1 MKERRNLRWGE
12 MDKGEMELNQLIQH
26 FEIFNRSEGKSPK
39 TIKWYSDVLNLF
51 LRWLESEGIS
61 TQLGEVGEAEIRS
74 FILHLQE
81 RKINGKPISKHTV
94 ANRVRGLRG
103 FYSWLAERRYTK
115 ENVFNNIRLPKT
127 TQIVIEPLTPEEVKL
142 VFSNINEDTA
152 LGARNTAIMALFLD
166 TGLRLSEVVNLK
178 QEDVHLD
185 QRYVKVMGK
194 GSKERIVPVGSSC
207 QKALLHYYYHFRM
220 ETAHARVNSFFLTID
235 GYSMATAAITSVMDR
250 LAKKTGLKRLHPH
263 LLRHTY
269 ATHFLLNGGDV
280 FLLKQNLGHSTL
292 AMVEHYRHIASR
304 QAAVMSET
312 FSPLDRID
320 LKKFRR
326 RRKTNNGDYGA
337 IYPNAGQKRLAGS
350 RS

>member
-81 RKINGKPISKHTV
+81 RKINGKPISTHTV

-103 FYSWLAERRYTK
+103 FYSWLAKRRYTK

-166 TGLRLSEVVNLK
+166 TGLRIEQARKLKNL
-178 QEDVHLD
+178 E
-185 QRYVKVMGK
+185 
-194 GSKERIVPVGSSC
+194 KEN
-207 QKALLHYYYHFRM
+207 
-220 ETAHARVNSFFLTID
+220 AR
-235 GYSMATAAITSVMDR
+235 
-250 LAKKTGLKRLHPH
+250 
-263 LLRHTY
+263 
-269 ATHFLLNGGDV
+269 
-280 FLLKQNLGHSTL
+280 
-292 AMVEHYRHIASR
+292 
-304 QAAVMSET
+304 
-312 FSPLDRID
+312 
-320 LKKFRR
+320 LKKLVADLSLD
-326 RRKTNNGDYGA
+326 NA
-337 IYPNAGQKRLAGS
+337 ILKEAAEGNF
-350 RS
+350 

>member
-81 RKINGKPISKHTV
+81 RKINGKPISTHTV

-178 QEDVHLD
+178 QEDVHLGHTD
-185 QRYVKVMGK
+185 VYGRMVLGK
-194 GSKERIVPVGSSC
+194 PGPTITAKFDNFSRGRFGHQELDIIHILVNTTTHVFECYGPLNWSGSSP
-207 QKALLHYYYHFRM
+207 
-220 ETAHARVNSFFLTID
+220 E
-235 GYSMATAAITSVMDR
+235 
-250 LAKKTGLKRLHPH
+250 
-263 LLRHTY
+263 
-269 ATHFLLNGGDV
+269 
-280 FLLKQNLGHSTL
+280 
-292 AMVEHYRHIASR
+292 
-304 QAAVMSET
+304 
-312 FSPLDRID
+312 
-320 LKKFRR
+320 
-326 RRKTNNGDYGA
+326 
-337 IYPNAGQKRLAGS
+337 
-350 RS
+350 